1 MLVKQTLPFHTLNIS
16 YSPNYLLNNQ
26 LESDFHGQLIIQGK
40 KKDNAH
46 VNVWTCYRRGGGIC
60 TVRLPLICLQYV
72 FSFKILHSS
81 FTSGIVDFLTH

>member
-40 KKDNAH
+40 KRIMPMS
-46 VNVWTCYRRGGGIC
+46 TCGHATAEGVEFVQSDY
-60 TVRLPLICLQYV
+60 
-72 FSFKILHSS
+72 H
-81 FTSGIVDFLTH
+81 